1 MGGSSDFLESIPVD
15 SENLQAWEQ
24 ECHALFAV
32 LASKGFFKTDQ
43 LRRTIE
49 ALTPQQYASWSYYGR
64 WSAAMATILLDQGLI
79 SDEDIRG
86 ALFGDES
93 NSDSDASSSLQA
105 PQDALFRPGD
115 TVRVKSYQE
124 GVEWRRPHIRT
135 PGYIYGVN
143 GRIVDVCGTFGDP
156 SFLAFD
162 IETPKIWL
170 YRVVRT

>member
-1 MGGSSDFLESIPVD
+1 
-15 SENLQAWEQ
+15 
-24 ECHALFAV
+24 
-32 LASKGFFKTDQ
+32 
-43 LRRTIE
+43 
-49 ALTPQQYASWSYYGR
+49 
-64 WSAAMATILLDQGLI
+64 MATLLLDQGLI

-86 ALFGDES
+86 TLFGDGS
-93 NSDSDASSSLQA
+93 NIDSGASSSLQA

-170 YRVVRT
+170 YRVVRM